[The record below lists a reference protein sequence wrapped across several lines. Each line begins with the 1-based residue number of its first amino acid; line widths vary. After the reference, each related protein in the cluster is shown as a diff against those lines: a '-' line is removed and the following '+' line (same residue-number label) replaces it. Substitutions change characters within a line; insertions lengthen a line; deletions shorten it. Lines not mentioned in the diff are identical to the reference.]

1 VPPRLRPVN
10 ILGAEDFLLRKST
23 AAIRSAMLEEKL
35 VAAKP
40 PPLLPSP
47 VKSKTQHADTLR
59 RKLTAHME
67 RLEAVFRARK
77 AVSEQ
82 CIGSRGGHRAIQ
94 ARCKL
99 KAARAGK
106 ADELIARH
114 GAAMRGGSGQI
125 SVMTT
130 STLPRIALEYGHV
143 WCAAST
149 NV

>member
-1 VPPRLRPVN
+1 
-10 ILGAEDFLLRKST
+10 
-23 AAIRSAMLEEKL
+23 MLEEKL
-35 VAAKP
+35 VAAKS